1 MKGIDM
7 NSLSGRLGDQAS
19 GIPPL
24 ERWDPDYCGDMDLR
38 IARDGTW
45 YHEGRP
51 IERPAM
57 VKMFSRILWQEEGTY
72 FLKTPVEKV
81 GIQVEDLPFLFVGLE
96 VLEGEQG
103 AELQFRSTTDDLI
116 VAGPEHALVVKENA
130 ETGEPRPELA
140 VRFGMRGRLHRNL
153 FYQLAEMGQVEPC
166 AQGGEELVVYSRG
179 VRFSLGRL

>member
-1 MKGIDM
+1 MSSIDM
-7 NSLSGRLGDQAS
+7 NTLSGRLDDQTT

-24 ERWDPDYCGDMDLR
+24 ERWDPDYCGEMDLR

-45 YHEGRP
+45 FHEGRP

-57 VKMFSRILWQEEGTY
+57 VKMFSRILWQEGDAC

-81 GIQVEDLPFLFVGLE
+81 GIQVEDLPFLFVELDA
-96 VLEGEQG
+96 VEGERG
-103 AELQFRSTTDDLI
+103 TALRFRSTTDDLI
-116 VAGPEHALVVKENA
+116 VAGPEHALVVHEDPDS
-130 ETGEPRPELA
+130 GEPRPALE
-140 VRFGMRGRLHRNL
+140 VRFGMWGRLHRNL